1 MCEGWV
7 FKMNHHLM
15 YVLRTAFQQVTGMN
29 YRDMSRLA
37 ADPVA
42 VRARAKLVAELLG
55 TRATPWQA
63 RFLARLS
70 RWEGP
75 YTLSMEDRETL
86 HNLSGKASRKK
97 EKSGFK
103 AAVLVDTLWRL
114 RYETSEEDEEF
125 LDSLKMQ
132 GADCAP
138 SENQWRKL
146 FVIARQLGEIDHYV
160 A

>member
-1 MCEGWV
+1 
-7 FKMNHHLM
+7 
-15 YVLRTAFQQVTGMN
+15 MN

-37 ADPVA
+37 ADPA
-42 VRARAKLVAELLG
+42 AIRARAKLVSELLG

-63 RFLARLS
+63 RFLARLA

-75 YTLSMEDRETL
+75 YLLPMEDRETL
-86 HNLSGKASRKK
+86 SNLSGKASRKK
-97 EKSGFK
+97 EMGGYR
-103 AAVLVDTLWRL
+103 AARLVEVLWRQ
-114 RYETSEEDEEF
+114 RYEMTEEDEEF
-125 LDSLKMQ
+125 LDSLKLQ
-132 GADCAP
+132 GPDCAP

>member
-1 MCEGWV
+1 
-7 FKMNHHLM
+7 
-15 YVLRTAFQQVTGMN
+15 MN

-37 ADPVA
+37 ADPAA

-55 TRATPWQA
+55 SRATPWQA
-63 RFLARLS
+63 RFLARLA

-75 YTLSMEDRETL
+75 YSLPMEDRETL

-97 EKSGFK
+97 EMGGYRASH
-103 AAVLVDTLWRL
+103 LVEALWRL
-114 RYETSEEDEEF
+114 RYEVTEEDEEF

-132 GADCAP
+132 GPDCAP
-138 SENQWRKL
+138 SDNQWRKL
-146 FVIARQLGEIDHYV
+146 FAIARQLGEIDHYV